1 MQRKGN
7 GRDMDVI
14 SFAMCSWEQVEKGFD
29 CGDINAAFMD
39 IAQAMYLFDKGLSIA
54 MLMFTHRAGSRII
67 VPGQIQ
73 RLASLK
79 GKSVLIPHRFSIQH
93 MLVHRLLTAGKLAT
107 ADVNDGQ
114 EYVSIE
120 AVPCSLMPEM
130 ANSDPDGDIAAFI
143 CPGPFGD
150 AEIEKKGF
158 RHLLLSRDL
167 WKDHPGSVFVVHQD
181 LLNTKEQ
188 SIRLMVKCLVD
199 SARQLDR
206 YMSSPDTG
214 ENEMHDIQK
223 VAAAF
228 LNLSEDQ
235 TQRTLKTSGIT
246 YTPKL
251 LLPDIQILN
260 IVLDYMSTTMQVMP
274 AGADLDGFVWP
285 QFFQSALLEI

>member
-1 MQRKGN
+1 
-7 GRDMDVI
+7 MDVI
-14 SFAMCSWEQVEKGFD
+14 SFAMCSWEQMEKGFD

-67 VPGQIQ
+67 VPGQIL
-73 RLASLK
+73 RLANLK

-93 MLVHRLLTAGKLAT
+93 MLVHRLLTTGKLAI
-107 ADVNDGQ
+107 AGENDGQ

-130 ANSDPDGDIAAFI
+130 TSADPDGDIAAFI

-150 AEIEKKGF
+150 TEIEKKGF
-158 RHLLLSRDL
+158 RHLLISRDL

-181 LLNTKEQ
+181 LINTKDQ
-188 SIRLMVKCLVD
+188 SLGLMVRCLLD
-199 SARQLDR
+199 GARQLDR

-214 ENEMHDIQK
+214 EKEIHDIQK

-228 LNLSEDQ
+228 LSLSEDQ
-235 TQRTLKTSGIT
+235 IQKSLKTSGIA

-251 LLPDIQILN
+251 LLPDMNILN

-274 AGADLDGFVWP
+274 AGADLDGFVRP
-285 QFFQSALLEI
+285 EFIHSALSENLALENRN